1 MRTVAEPSTAEK
13 QADKKTK
20 RYTNYLVMSL
30 PVVDQL
36 VEYQTQVY
44 SWRAAMCLGVIADG
58 RKALDEGHVVVS
70 LEYAAGYQVD
80 AGHEKLVY
88 AVTLTER

>member
-1 MRTVAEPSTAEK
+1 MRAVAEPSTAEK

-36 VEYQTQVY
+36 VEYQIHVY
-44 SWRAAMCLGVIADG
+44 SCRAAVCVGLIADG
-58 RKALDEGHVVVS
+58 RKALVAS

-80 AGHEKLVY
+80 AGRE
-88 AVTLTER
+88 

>member
-36 VEYQTQVY
+36 VEYQIHVY
-44 SWRAAMCLGVIADG
+44 SCRAAVSLGVIADG
-58 RKALDEGHVVVS
+58 RKALVAS
-70 LEYAAGYQVD
+70 LEYATGYQVD
-80 AGHEKLVY
+80 AGRERLVY